1 MRRTRRKSGLR
12 IAVVGAGIGGLTLA
26 AALRAVGVHC
36 VVFEQ
41 TREFS
46 EIGAGVQLAPNAV
59 RPLHRLGLGPALEER
74 AVRIEAIEFQSWQGV
89 SISRT
94 ELGAGCE
101 RLFGAPYYSV
111 HRAHLHAALRELSE
125 PAGLRLGHR
134 LLRAEESGD
143 RVRLVFEDGTIHEAD
158 VVVGADGIHSVVRD
172 ALVRDAPVFS
182 GLSAF
187 RGLVPVAALSAVAR
201 QPRVRLWL
209 GPDGHFVCYP
219 VSGGE
224 LISFAAISS
233 VSAPLTESW
242 SAAVD
247 PATVRSAFDGW
258 HGAVSEILHAA
269 DHVRHWALHD
279 REPLHRWSTDRLTL
293 LGDAAHP
300 MLPFMAQGANQ
311 AIEDAMD
318 LAACLAEARPQTVP
332 AALHRYQA
340 LRAPRT
346 AEIQSRS
353 RSAAADLH
361 LADGPEQRA
370 RDEAM
375 RRSAALRHRAWLYSY
390 DTEDGRSPPAR

>member
-26 AALRAVGVHC
+26 AALRAAGVRC

-41 TREFS
+41 TRKFS

-59 RPLHRLGLGPALEER
+59 RPLHRLGLGPALKER
-74 AVRIEAIEFQSWQGV
+74 AVRLEAIEFHGWQGA
-89 SISRT
+89 SIART
-94 ELGAGCE
+94 ELGADCE

-111 HRAHLHAALRELSE
+111 HRAHLHDALRELSE

-134 LLRAEESGD
+134 LLRAEESAD
-143 RVRLVFEDGTIHEAD
+143 RVRLLFDDGTTHEAD
-158 VVVGADGIHSVVRD
+158 LVVGADGIHSVVRD
-172 ALVRDAPVFS
+172 ALVREAPVFS

-187 RGLVPVAALSAVAR
+187 RGLVPADRLSPAAR

-242 SAAVD
+242 SATAD
-247 PATVRSAFDGW
+247 PATVRGAFDGW
-258 HGAVSEILHAA
+258 HGAVSEILHTA
-269 DHVRHWALHD
+269 DQVRHWALHD
-279 REPLHRWSTDRLTL
+279 REPLHRWSTDRITL

-332 AALHRYQA
+332 AALRRYQS

-353 RSAAADLH
+353 RSAAAELH

-375 RRSAALRHRAWLYSY
+375 RRSAALRHRAWLYSHE
-390 DTEDGRSPPAR
+390 TEDVRSPLA